1 MFAVRKNLLAFVFAI
16 NQTFIRYTIYWIKL
30 ILLN

>member
-16 NQTFIRYTIYWIKL
+16 NQLFIRYTI
-30 ILLN
+30 LLDKH